1 MGITMDV
8 YFKYWVQCGIVFKKK
23 NKAVQFLNSL
33 LSYMTIIY
41 CKYLC

>member
-8 YFKYWVQCGIVFKKK
+8 YFKYWVQCGIVFKK

>member
-23 NKAVQFLNSL
+23 QSSTVFE
-33 LSYMTIIY
+33 
-41 CKYLC
+41 